1 VTLARATGKSFDSLW
16 FMRLV
21 LIRHAHSQA
30 NAAGILSGRLPHIHL
45 SEKGL
50 QQSEDLALRLGV
62 FPVSNLRISPMERCF
77 ETIAPW
83 INSTVL
89 PRNQKLK
96 PIIDEEITE
105 VDYGLWSGKKLS
117 ILSKN
122 KMWKIV
128 QESPSRMYFPKG
140 EGIAQMQSRAMRSV
154 HESVSLKNKGA
165 AVIVSHGDVIKSIV
179 ASSLGMHLD
188 EFQRIV
194 IDPASISILDFSTNK
209 PRVLLLNDSRSKVT
223 ELLIAPKR
231 SKNLLGGGSG
241 R

>member
-1 VTLARATGKSFDSLW
+1 
-16 FMRLV
+16 MRLV

-30 NAAGILSGRLPHIHL
+30 NAAGILSGRLPNVHL

-50 QQSEDLALRLGV
+50 EQSDHLALRLGN
-62 FPVSNLRISPMERCF
+62 FPVASLRVSPMERCF
-77 ETIAPW
+77 ETISPW
-83 INSTVL
+83 INSIVL
-89 PRNQKLK
+89 PNNPKFK
-96 PIIDEEITE
+96 PIIDPELTE
-105 VDYGLWSGKKLS
+105 VDYGSWSGKKLA

-122 KMWKIV
+122 KLWKTV
-128 QESPSRMYFPKG
+128 QDSPSRMYFPKG

-154 HESVSLKNKGA
+154 HEAVESKSKGA

-179 ASSLGMHLD
+179 ASALGMHLD

-194 IDPASISILDFSTNK
+194 IDPASISILDYSTTK
-209 PRVLLLNDSRSKVT
+209 PRVLLLNGSRSVVT
-223 ELLIAPKR
+223 DLLAAPKR